1 MKTKKILTID
11 FRAPCI
17 YQKVSA
23 VQGDS
28 GVQIVCNLASITEHD
43 GATVRVYA
51 KKPSGL
57 ELYNDC
63 ALIDNKVIIDVTTQ
77 MIAEIGMTKCQIQ
90 ITNGTDIIT
99 SYEFGISVEKSLV
112 NSSAVESSNEF
123 TALEN
128 ALKKVDGLDISESE
142 INFTDATER
151 VDLITNEKL
160 SVLIGKIS
168 KWLKGLKNIAF
179 TGKYEDLSNL
189 PTLGDSAS
197 KNTAN
202 NLTTETEG
210 SVLDARQGMVLQ
222 EKITT
227 INNDLGKKVVS
238 IIPNLI
244 CGATSGGGHIKK
256 SGNIVELYIWLR
268 GITENAESGQEMY
281 VLPDGYKTTITG
293 PLIFPAVCGSGF
305 NAGYMFIESSGSVK
319 LVSNSTN
326 IAYGHI
332 TFVAN

>member
-63 ALIDNKVIIDVTTQ
+63 VLIDNKVIIDVTTQ
-77 MIAEIGMTKCQIQ
+77 MIAEIGMAKCQIQ
-90 ITNGTDIIT
+90 FTNGTDIIT

-142 INFTDATER
+142 INFTDAIER
-151 VDLITNEKL
+151 VDLITKEKS

-168 KWLKGLKNIAF
+168 KWLKDLKNIAF
-179 TGKYEDLSNL
+179 TGEYDDLSNR

-202 NLTTETEG
+202 NLTTDVEG
-210 SVLDARQGMVLQ
+210 SVLDARQGKVLQ
-222 EKITT
+222 EKITA
-227 INNDLGKKVVS
+227 INNNLLSFNEKDLWTGNVTEEKNIELSDDITKYNFVQFTFGGGSYLYSFTIRRAS
-238 IIPNLI
+238 IISSSYSRFTCGTASVGVKLI
-244 CGATSGGGHIKK
+244 NNTTLNVTNNASAAIR
-256 SGNIVELYIWLR
+256 NIV
-268 GITENAESGQEMY
+268 
-281 VLPDGYKTTITG
+281 
-293 PLIFPAVCGSGF
+293 GF
-305 NAGYMFIESSGSVK
+305 KIPT
-319 LVSNSTN
+319 L
-326 IAYGHI
+326 
-332 TFVAN
+332 